1 MEHGLLVRST
11 QEARLS
17 LAKSKE
23 LTFASSQVQ
32 RSVAIGVLHIN
43 VGIGRQQSLH
53 HALVAAACCIVQSSR
68 AIRGLHADHSNS
80 VKAW

>member
-1 MEHGLLVRST
+1 MEHGLLVMNT

-17 LAKSKE
+17 LAECKE

-32 RSVAIGVLHIN
+32 RSVAVGVLHIN

-53 HALVAAACCIVQSSR
+53 HALVAAACCIVQSSG
-68 AIRGLHADHSNS
+68 AICSLHADHLNS
-80 VKAW
+80 GKVW